1 MNTLILITAKAL
13 VSYGLSFCFLCLV
26 LTLIVSIILFLY
38 NEFKL
43 EFGKHEDKDKKE

>member
-13 VSYGLSFCFLCLV
+13 VSYGLAICFLFLV
-26 LTLIVSIILFLY
+26 LTLIISIVVFLY

-43 EFGKHEDKDKKE
+43 EFGKHENKENK